1 MAFAMPL
8 FFMCLARQQ
17 TSRLH
22 IYFPIR
28 SNAKGVG
35 PMPSQGTIV
44 ARAYTSTAIIPV
56 EGATVRITNANGM
69 TASLAV
75 QTPSASESQQ
85 PGTVHPFTEVD
96 ILCEHPLF
104 ERIFVEHVQIFAG
117 IESVQNLVMIPLQAY
132 PDHHA
137 QTEIFEISPQNL

>member
-1 MAFAMPL
+1 
-8 FFMCLARQQ
+8 
-17 TSRLH
+17 
-22 IYFPIR
+22 
-28 SNAKGVG
+28 
-35 PMPSQGTIV
+35 MPSQGTIV

-56 EGATVRITNANGM
+56 EGATARITKPDPSGSITLLGERITNANGM

-75 QTPSASESQQ
+75 QTPSASESQH
-85 PGTVHPFTEVD
+85 PGTVRPFTEVD

-132 PDHHA
+132 PDHYE